1 MYISEKSA
9 LIPEKMFQAQKL
21 SKQVMLP
28 ISIGHE
34 SFQQVEDIRIIS
46 IPEKDFFSFKDQVYS
61 GFLQCIDYT
70 NEYTFFSK
78 NTICVLE
85 HNGNKNTFLPRIAES
100 HSVKY
105 RIRLIK
111 PGKYSFSIING
122 EEVYS
127 PENNCFEV
135 I

>member
-1 MYISEKSA
+1 MYISEESA
-9 LIPEKMFQAQKL
+9 LIPEKMLEAQRL
-21 SKQVMLP
+21 SKQVRLP
-28 ISIGHE
+28 ISIGHK
-34 SFQQVEDIRIIS
+34 SFQQVEDIKIIS
-46 IPEKDFFSFKDQVYS
+46 IPEKKFFSFKDEVHS

-85 HNGNKNTFLPRIAES
+85 HNRNKNSFLPRIAES

-105 RIRLIK
+105 RIRLIER
-111 PGKYSFSIING
+111 GKYSFSIING
-122 EEVYS
+122 EEVYI
-127 PENNCFEV
+127 PDNNSFEV